1 MGIIGSYFLNGPVL
15 ATSTGI
21 FTDEALTTDALDGY
35 YSQGTVV
42 RYLQSGILLPRQTCP
57 SCATA
62 CPAAAAGVATLG
74 VYLIPIELEAATG
87 AVKVTFN
94 PNTVPDGIRA
104 TYNGVV
110 YNGFSAVLDG
120 YHATSVSNGLTYM
133 GDAAAVTGLVATH
146 SLAEY
151 ELYDGAFTANGDTA
165 SVAVTSASVSTS
177 SGDPGNCILYLP
189 KTLSAPTTLLI
200 EIVQAIGT
208 EDPSWSLDVGCPA
221 PITDTL
227 DSTHVNPVDGCTT
240 TAPYIDTIY
249 LGKVSGTASVPTL
262 YDWAFVDANAVQVK
276 AVGDY
281 KVKDSS
287 DVAYLISVDADGLI
301 SAVIAC

>member
-1 MGIIGSYFLNGPVL
+1 MGAINSYFLNGPTL

-21 FTDEALTTDALDGY
+21 FTDATLGTAAADGY

-42 RYLQSGILLPRQTCP
+42 RYLQSGVLLARQTCP

-62 CPAAAAGVATLG
+62 CPAAEEGDATLG

-87 AVKVTFN
+87 AVKVTFD

-110 YNGFSAVLDG
+110 YNAFSAVNDG
-120 YHATSVSNGLTYM
+120 YHATTISDGLTYM
-133 GDAAAVTGLVATH
+133 GDDADVTGLVATH

-151 ELYDGAFTANGDTA
+151 ELYDGTFTANGDTA
-165 SVAVTSASVSTS
+165 SVVVTSASVSTS
-177 SGDPGNCILYLP
+177 TGDPGNCILYLP

-221 PITDTL
+221 PIADTL
-227 DSTHVNPVDGCTT
+227 QSTHVNPVDDCATT
-240 TAPYIDTIY
+240 EPYNDTIY
-249 LGKVSGTASVPTL
+249 LGKVSGTASVPTV

-287 DVAYLISVDADGLI
+287 DVEYLITVDANGLISV
-301 SAVIAC
+301 VTTC

>member
-1 MGIIGSYFLNGPVL
+1 MGTIGSYFLNGPVL

-42 RYLQSGILLPRQTCP
+42 RQLQGGVLLPRQTCP

-110 YNGFSAVLDG
+110 YNGFSAVNDG
-120 YHATSVSNGLTYM
+120 YHATTISDGLTYM
-133 GDAAAVTGLVATH
+133 GDAAADTGLVATH

-151 ELYDGAFTANGDTA
+151 ELYDGTFTANGDTA
-165 SVAVTSASVSTS
+165 SVVVTSASVSTS
-177 SGDPGNCILYLP
+177 TGDPGNCILYLP

-200 EIVQAIGT
+200 EIVQALT
-208 EDPSWSLDVGCPA
+208 EAPSWALNVGCPA

-301 SAVIAC
+301 SAVTAC

>member
-1 MGIIGSYFLNGPVL
+1 MGTIGSYFLNGPVL

-42 RYLQSGILLPRQTCP
+42 RQLQGGVLLPRQTCP
-57 SCATA
+57 SCATD
-62 CPAAAAGVATLG
+62 CPVTAVGDATLG
-74 VYLIPIELEAATG
+74 LYLVPIELGADTG
-87 AVKVTFN
+87 AVKVTFD

-104 TYNGVV
+104 V
-110 YNGFSAVLDG
+110 YNGAVFNAFSAVNDG

-133 GDAAAVTGLVATH
+133 GNVASVTGLVATH
-146 SLAEY
+146 ALAEY
-151 ELYDGAFTANGDTA
+151 EFYDSAFVANGNTTSVVVA
-165 SVAVTSASVSTS
+165 SGSVSTS
-177 SGDPGNCILYLP
+177 AVDPGECILYIP
-189 KTLSAPTTLLI
+189 KTLSTPTSLLI
-200 EIVQAIGT
+200 EIVEALT
-208 EDPSWSLDVGCPA
+208 EAPSWALNVGCPA

-301 SAVIAC
+301 SAVTAC